1 MLPRLKQFYRIDVG
15 ANNLRIREIAG
26 KRDTFLACRTSERED
41 ALCVR
46 CSSSSG
52 SKNLRVSVQRGPVRT
67 LVATGMKRSDKPRE
81 VEAPDP
87 AKKTLRCLV
96 DLTMT
101 KVGSGDNWSSLI
113 HTISDRP
120 NYLSGGRATGSA

>member
-1 MLPRLKQFYRIDVG
+1 M
-15 ANNLRIREIAG
+15 
-26 KRDTFLACRTSERED
+26 
-41 ALCVR
+41 
-46 CSSSSG
+46 
-52 SKNLRVSVQRGPVRT
+52 
-67 LVATGMKRSDKPRE
+67 ATGMKRSDKPRE